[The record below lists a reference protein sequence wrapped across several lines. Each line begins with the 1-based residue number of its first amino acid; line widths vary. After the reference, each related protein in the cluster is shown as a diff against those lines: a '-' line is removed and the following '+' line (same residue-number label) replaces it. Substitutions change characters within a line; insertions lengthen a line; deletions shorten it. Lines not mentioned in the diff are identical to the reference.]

1 MNGNAVMYDVGKI
14 LTVGGAPAYQNSTP
28 DDQAYVIDVGADVS
42 VRQVSS
48 MAYPRAFANS
58 VVLPDGKVLV
68 IGGQEYAV
76 PFSDGQSVMHP
87 ELWDP
92 ETEKFTTMAAMLV
105 PRNYHS
111 VALLLPDG
119 RVFSGG
125 GGLCGACN
133 TNHTDGQVFTPPYLF
148 AADGSAATR
157 PVITTAP
164 GTAAAGG
171 QITVTTGDAVK
182 SFSLVRMG
190 SSTHSLDT
198 DQRRVPLTPVSHTAT
213 TYKMDLPADHG
224 TLVPGYYMLFALD
237 AHGVPS
243 VSKAVRIT

>member
-1 MNGNAVMYDVGKI
+1 
-14 LTVGGAPAYQNSTP
+14 
-28 DDQAYVIDVGADVS
+28 
-42 VRQVSS
+42 
-48 MAYPRAFANS
+48 
-58 VVLPDGKVLV
+58 
-68 IGGQEYAV
+68 V

-92 ETEKFTTMAAMLV
+92 ATEEFTTMAAMTV

-125 GGLCGACN
+125 GGLCGPCN

-148 AADGSAATR
+148 DSDGSPATR

-164 GTAAAGG
+164 ATATAGDQLTVSTAAA
-171 QITVTTGDAVK
+171 VS
-182 SFSLVRMG
+182 SFSLVRNG

-198 DQRRVPLTPVSHTAT
+198 DQRRVPLTPTSHTGT
-213 TYKMDLPADHG
+213 TYTMDLPADHG
-224 TLVPGYYMLFALD
+224 VLVPGYYMLFAMD

-243 VSKAVRIT
+243 VSKSVRIT